1 MKDNFPELKIE
12 LMNDGMGEGL
22 ILLEQ
27 DSCGQIDRVSIHPVH
42 LRYMAEKFGLI
53 ETSDPQ
59 AARTIA
65 TLERRLR
72 LLRDRIDQIGDW
84 LTNHPG
90 RAHADLDREIIYIE
104 ATSDIADE
112 FCEDMEGQT

>member
-1 MKDNFPELKIE
+1 MNGSIPELKIE
-12 LMNDGMGEGL
+12 QMTDGIGDGL

-27 DSCGQIDRVSIHPVH
+27 DNSGNIDRVAIHPVH

-53 ETSDPQ
+53 KTSDPQ

-72 LLRDRIDQIGDW
+72 LLRDRIDHLGDW
-84 LTNHPG
+84 LTNHTD
-90 RAHADLDREIIYIE
+90 RQHVDLDYEITYIE
-104 ATSDIADE
+104 ATADLAEE
-112 FCEDMEGQT
+112 FCADMEGQR